1 MKKIEV
7 EIQGIADLLQAN
19 VLSAEESLAGGK
31 KRRKTS
37 GAKNEPEEW
46 KKFLY
51 PTENG
56 TLGHPSAAIESAL
69 ATAARE
75 FKADKR
81 RTMKDVVK
89 ACVFVEGDYIN
100 LIGKT
105 EPDSIRRDI
114 VVNPTTKG
122 RGFVYRPLFE
132 KGWKAT
138 FSLVVADEDAVPTD
152 QLKEMLDFAGARI
165 GIGAWR
171 PKFGRFMVTKFQ
183 GA

>member
-19 VLSAEESLAGGK
+19 VLSAEEGLSGSH

-51 PTENG
+51 PVEG
-56 TLGHPSAAIESAL
+56 GLGHPSAAIESAL

-89 ACVFVEGDYIN
+89 ACVFVEGDFIT
-100 LIGKT
+100 LSGKT
-105 EPDSIRRDI
+105 EPDMIRRDI
-114 VVNPTTKG
+114 VVNPNTKG
-122 RGFVYRPLFE
+122 RGFVYRPLFN

-138 FSLVVADEDAVPTD
+138 FTLVLADEDAVPSD

-171 PKFGRFMVTKFQ
+171 PKFGRFMVTKFE